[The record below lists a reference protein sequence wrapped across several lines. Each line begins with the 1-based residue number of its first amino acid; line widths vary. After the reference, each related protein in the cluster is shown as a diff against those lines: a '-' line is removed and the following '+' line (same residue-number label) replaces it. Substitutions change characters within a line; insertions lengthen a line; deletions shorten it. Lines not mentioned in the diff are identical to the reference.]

1 MYTCVHHANERPILS
16 IHPIDSSKK
25 NMDFWSPLGDD
36 DEAVSQKESIHS
48 TIPSL
53 FWEVKKFIG
62 NPVSTCIL
70 EFRSFAM
77 LSGHDVRLG
86 LCARRSLGVHFA
98 GPMSPTIGNDVT
110 LTTSLLENCKV
121 NHRYVVISCTN
132 VTGMYREWLYFTQ
145 CIIPSFFL
153 LGVVLGFWKKI
164 FKKTSDRWIDRL
176 IAILK
181 IGRKRMWCVFVCLCA
196 WYTVYVHVQN
206 QITLRWQ
213 ETWAISDRFA
223 PETFCRR
230 MTLGERHD

>member
-1 MYTCVHHANERPILS
+1 MTFQKCSDLHQKALQTDGKLQTLELATVYCKFSYSFILGIFKCTHAFTMSTSAQFCPSTRSTLR
-16 IHPIDSSKK
+16 KK
-25 NMDFWSPLGDD
+25 KHGYFWSPLGDD

-48 TIPSL
+48 TIPSV

-110 LTTSLLENCKV
+110 LTTSLLENCEV

-132 VTGMYREWLYFTQ
+132 VTGMYRE
-145 CIIPSFFL
+145 
-153 LGVVLGFWKKI
+153 
-164 FKKTSDRWIDRL
+164 
-176 IAILK
+176 
-181 IGRKRMWCVFVCLCA
+181 
-196 WYTVYVHVQN
+196 
-206 QITLRWQ
+206 
-213 ETWAISDRFA
+213 
-223 PETFCRR
+223 
-230 MTLGERHD
+230 